1 MSIAGLKIPGDVT
14 VEIATVRSANGYV
27 QDIRGQIVQIELFED
42 MFAPF
47 ITGTIVLTD
56 ALDLVNF
63 FPFIGEE
70 YLLLKIS
77 TPSFNDP
84 DKIISGEFYLYKMD
98 QRIMLNDKNQAYA
111 LHFIS
116 KEAIIDLNFK
126 ISKSFEG
133 VSSDIVQKL
142 VSSPEGLRSDKRL
155 IVEKATNK
163 IRFVSN
169 FWSPASCLNYLAKVA
184 VSDKSNSTYL
194 FFENRLG
201 FNFVTLNELVKGEPF
216 QNFIFDN
223 KSREITPQGTNN
235 QDPDEGFKR
244 ITSLRVEKSFDYMN
258 RTMSGMYASKMITH
272 DFVSKKYA
280 VKNYNLLSD
289 YKNHQHLNEYPVA
302 SSRVPVAPN
311 AMQLHEQKH
320 FGVYTDYSDI
330 TNTKYAQQRISLMA
344 QAEAFKLQIVVP
356 GRTDYTVGMKVNVTT
371 YKTQP
376 AAKRENT
383 DDLIDKVH
391 SGNYL
396 IAAVNHVI
404 SKERHECHM
413 ELIKDSMIIDLDK
426 GGI

>member
-42 MFAPF
+42 MFSPF
-47 ITGTIVLTD
+47 TTGTIVLTD

-133 VSSDIVQKL
+133 VSSDIVKKL

-155 IVEKATNK
+155 ILEQASNK

-169 FWSPASCLNYLAKVA
+169 FWSPAACLNYLAKVA

-194 FFENRLG
+194 FFENRFG
-201 FNFVTLNELVKGEPF
+201 FNFVTLNELFKPEPF
-216 QNFIFDN
+216 QKFIFDN

-258 RTMSGMYASKMITH
+258 RTMSGVYSSKMITH

-289 YKNHQHLNEYPVA
+289 YKNHQHLNEYPIA

-330 TNTKYAQQRISLMA
+330 TNTKYAQQRISLMG

-356 GRTDYTVGMKVNVTT
+356 GRTDYTVGMKVNVIT

-404 SKERHECHM
+404 TKERHECHM

>member
-42 MFAPF
+42 MFSPF
-47 ITGTIVLTD
+47 TTGTIVLTD

-133 VSSDIVQKL
+133 VSSDIVKKL

-155 IVEKATNK
+155 ILEQASNK

-169 FWSPASCLNYLAKVA
+169 FWSPAACLNYLAKVG

-194 FFENRLG
+194 FFENRFG
-201 FNFVTLNELVKGEPF
+201 FNFVTLNELFKPEPF
-216 QNFIFDN
+216 QKFIFDN

-258 RTMSGMYASKMITH
+258 RTMSGVYSSKMITH

-289 YKNHQHLNEYPVA
+289 YKNHQHLNEYPIA

-330 TNTKYAQQRISLMA
+330 TNPKYAQQRISLMG

-356 GRTDYTVGMKVNVTT
+356 GRTDYTVGMKVNVIT

-404 SKERHECHM
+404 TKERHECHM